1 MTKEINT
8 VIDDNLK
15 LLATL
20 CLLKEVADK
29 HIYINDKIFRISQ
42 QIFSDKG
49 TVFRVYDNCLT
60 NDLAAHETLE
70 IADRISDGM
79 LMKMTTEYHRV
90 HNIKPYQ
97 YKAMNGMEGTT
108 EFQVIISDKGF
119 TRIDSELY
127 NQMFEGKNKD
137 KLFSALSNVVIHY
150 FSDVDPSLCILSPG
164 SKVFFCSKLDISKI
178 PELKYIIEPFARTCS
193 FSLALRDKAKEFI
206 LNDKDIEVVNYLTC
220 LKEYPI
226 YLINAIID
234 MVNSDEFKQL
244 RDAAHEK
251 VIVHEQLKEAPDPIA
266 LSEQIDKVDKA
277 FTSAR
282 NEYLIYLL
290 YRLQDDLPHSLKAI
304 LPKRKKLD
312 LPDWLKDLIS
322 QKKDKRWRGITH
334 SSIQKAAYFFIMV
347 NITFSGAL
355 KSINADLIDDLTDN
369 LENMF
374 PRMLSAAGVLQRA
387 KICHHDFAYI
397 MKKYGALDD
406 ALFMLD
412 PPYITD
418 RGFDDRTYG
427 MSFDYKMIKD
437 MAKLAQSFSHVIVT
451 HKTLKSNC
459 VKELF
464 PVSDGY
470 SITDYKNKYCKNNS
484 YTTDVFYKGISA
496 DAFPEKYFHRN

>member
-1 MTKEINT
+1 MNKTIGT
-8 VIDDNLK
+8 AIDDNLK

-79 LMKMTTEYHRV
+79 LMNMTTEYHRV

-220 LKEYPI
+220 LKECPI
-226 YLINAIID
+226 YLINAIIKI
-234 MVNSDEFKQL
+234 VNSDEFKQL

-251 VIVHEQLKEAPDPIA
+251 VMVRKQLKEAHAPA
-266 LSEQIDKVDKA
+266 TMSEQKGKADKA

-282 NEYLIYLL
+282 DEYIGKL
-290 YRLQDDLPHSLKAI
+290 S
-304 LPKRKKLD
+304 KKLQGD
-312 LPDWLKDLIS
+312 SPEWLDELLGKEHIN
-322 QKKDKRWRGITH
+322 KKWRGITH
-334 SSIQKAAYFFIMV
+334 SSIQKAAYFFIII
-347 NITFSGAL
+347 NITYSGDC
-355 KSINADLIDDLTDN
+355 KSINHNRIDGLAN
-369 LENMF
+369 SLKNKF

-387 KICHHDFAYI
+387 KIFHNDYSDI

-406 ALFMLD
+406 ALFLLD

-418 RGFDDRTYG
+418 KGEDDKTYN
-427 MSFDYKMIKD
+427 FTFNIED
-437 MAKLAQSFSHVIVT
+437 MKHMASLAQDISHVIVT
-451 HKTLKSNC
+451 HKTLDTEL
-459 VKELF
+459 VRELF
-464 PVSDGY
+464 LVSDGY
-470 SITDYKNKYCKNNS
+470 SIANYSNNYCKNNS

-496 DAFPEKYFHRN
+496 DVFAKFKG